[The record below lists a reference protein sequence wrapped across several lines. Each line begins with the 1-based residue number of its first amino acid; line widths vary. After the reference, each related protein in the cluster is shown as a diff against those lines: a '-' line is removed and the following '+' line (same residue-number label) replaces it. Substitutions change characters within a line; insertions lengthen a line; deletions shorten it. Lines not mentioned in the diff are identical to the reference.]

1 MHICCQQ
8 QLRTFQQLQAPR
20 HSTNSSSHSSS
31 STGMPAGMWESPD
44 IASLTLARS
53 PLRTL
58 YYFSCSVA
66 SGTAS
71 AAHFVATH
79 PITLGLALPLLA
91 FYSAAK
97 GLGYSEDTTALI
109 EEWMLYVTWWLG
121 LGVLS
126 SIGLGTGM
134 HSGLLFLFPHM
145 LKVCL
150 AAETC
155 GHVDFNTRGDVWYSS
170 EPFHCGD
177 VPPGHV
183 TYWQIFQKVAL
194 TAMLW
199 GCGTAVGEVPPYFL
213 SYKAASAGRRNE
225 MYEGL
230 QETLSSSSTAKQAGF
245 MTHIA
250 AAMQAWMMRIIQQH
264 GFMGILLLASWPNAA
279 FDLCGICCGAFLMPF
294 WQFFGA
300 TLIGK
305 GVIKVSGQAM
315 FFVAL
320 FRQASRTA
328 ILALLSKL
336 LPSSLPFG
344 LSKPG
349 SPAPAVLLTGFVDSQ
364 ISKFQVR
371 VSAKAAE
378 HRAETR
384 WWWQR
389 RLDTFSANFR
399 SKEAFQAWAYTQVP
413 DTVAEVWGWVIFV
426 LMTMFAVS
434 CINTLAQSY
443 KVWLNEQQQL
453 QQRQQQAEGAES
465 KPKQQ

>member
-1 MHICCQQ
+1 
-8 QLRTFQQLQAPR
+8 
-20 HSTNSSSHSSS
+20 
-31 STGMPAGMWESPD
+31 MWDTPEVSQ
-44 IASLTLARS
+44 LTLVRS
-53 PLRTL
+53 PFKTL

-71 AAHFVATH
+71 AAHFIATH
-79 PITLGLALPLLA
+79 PITLGLALPLLV
-91 FYSAAK
+91 FYSVAK
-97 GLGYSEDTTALI
+97 GAGYAADTTTLF
-109 EEWMLYVTWWLG
+109 EEWFLYSTWWIG

-155 GHVDFNTRGDVWYSS
+155 GHVDFNIRGDVWYSS

-177 VPPGHV
+177 VPLGQV
-183 TYWQIFQKVAL
+183 TYWQIFCKVVV

-199 GCGTAVGEVPPYFL
+199 GAGTAIGEVPPYFL

-230 QETLSSSSTAKQAGF
+230 QEALHANTATGKRPSIITQ
-245 MTHIA
+245 IV
-250 AAMQAWMMRIIQQH
+250 AAMQAWMMRVIQQH
-264 GFMGILLLASWPNAA
+264 GFLGILLLASWPNAA

-294 WQFFGA
+294 WEFFGA

-305 GVIKVSGQAM
+305 GVFKVSGQAL

-320 FRQASRTA
+320 FREASRST
-328 ILALLSKL
+328 ILGLFTKL
-336 LPSSLPFG
+336 LPSRLPLG
-344 LSKPG
+344 LCKPG
-349 SPAPAVLLTGFVDSQ
+349 SAPPAELLKGFVDHQ
-364 ISKFQVR
+364 IAKFQVR
-371 VSAKAAE
+371 VTAKAAE

-389 RLDTFSANFR
+389 TMEKFAANFR
-399 SKEAFQAWAYTQVP
+399 SKEAFQAWAYQQIP

-426 LMTMFAVS
+426 LITMFAVS
-434 CINTLAQSY
+434 CINTLAQSH
-443 KVWLNEQQQL
+443 KVWLLEQ
-453 QQRQQQAEGAES
+453 E
-465 KPKQQ
+465 KQQEKDKVKTQ

>member
-1 MHICCQQ
+1 
-8 QLRTFQQLQAPR
+8 
-20 HSTNSSSHSSS
+20 
-31 STGMPAGMWESPD
+31 MWDSPEVKN
-44 IASLTLARS
+44 LTLLRS

-66 SGTAS
+66 SGTKS
-71 AAHFVATH
+71 AAHFTATH
-79 PITLGLALPLLA
+79 PVTLGVALPLLL
-91 FYSAAK
+91 FYVISK
-97 GLGYSEDTTALI
+97 SVGYAEHTTALF
-109 EEWMLYVTWWLG
+109 EEWFLYSTWWIG

-155 GHVDFNTRGDVWYSS
+155 GHVDFNIRGDVWYSS

-183 TYWQIFQKVAL
+183 TYWQIFCKVVV

-199 GCGTAVGEVPPYFL
+199 GAGTAMGEIPPYFL

-230 QETLSSSSTAKQAGF
+230 QEALQSSTGKRPSIV
-245 MTHIA
+245 TRIV

-264 GFMGILLLASWPNAA
+264 GFFGILVLASWPNAA

-294 WQFFGA
+294 WEFFGA

-305 GVIKVSGQAM
+305 GVFKVSGQAL

-320 FRQASRTA
+320 FRQASRSA
-328 ILALLSKL
+328 ILALIGKL
-336 LPSSLPFG
+336 LPSRLPFG
-344 LSKPG
+344 LSKADSAP
-349 SPAPAVLLTGFVDSQ
+349 PAELLTGFVDNQ
-364 ISKFQVR
+364 IAKFQAR
-371 VSAKAAE
+371 VTAKAAE
-378 HRAETR
+378 HRAVTR

-389 RLDTFSANFR
+389 RVDKFAAHFR
-399 SKEAFQAWAYTQVP
+399 SKEAFQAWVWQHVP
-413 DTVAEVWGWVIFV
+413 DTVAEVWGWLLFV
-426 LMTMFAVS
+426 LITIFAVS
-434 CINTLAQSY
+434 CINTLAQSH
-443 KVWLNEQQQL
+443 KVWLMEEEK
-453 QQRQQQAEGAES
+453 QREKADKVKSQ
-465 KPKQQ
+465 